1 MNPKSLKVIRPRKRK
16 ILLKTSPK
24 TTTPPVKTK
33 PRVNN
38 KSLNELKKNL
48 PKKLQ
53 SLNQL

>member
-1 MNPKSLKVIRPRKRK
+1 VNPKSLKVIRPRKRK